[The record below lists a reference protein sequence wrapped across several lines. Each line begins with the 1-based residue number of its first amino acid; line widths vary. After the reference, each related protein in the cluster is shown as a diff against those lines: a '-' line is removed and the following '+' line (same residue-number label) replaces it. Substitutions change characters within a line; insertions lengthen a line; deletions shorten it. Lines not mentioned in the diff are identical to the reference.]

1 MQAIQSSSL
10 WPSPVDPF
18 LKTIPQFTNV
28 KPLRPKRTPFI
39 SASSTTVSA
48 PTREKDPKKRV
59 VITGINLTPPPP
71 SIMSTAALER
81 CKKRIELI
89 ANTLQLEG
97 FSRIDVFVH
106 ADTGEVLII
115 KVNTVPRM
123 TPSTV
128 FIHQALSEQPPLY
141 PQYFFRTLLDLA
153 SERSM

>member
-10 WPSPVDPF
+10 RPSPVDPF
-18 LKTIPQFTNV
+18 LKTIPQFTNC

-71 SIMSTAALER
+71 SIMRFAMKIHLVETRNDA
-81 CKKRIELI
+81 
-89 ANTLQLEG
+89 
-97 FSRIDVFVH
+97 FVH
-106 ADTGEVLII
+106 ADTGE
-115 KVNTVPRM
+115 
-123 TPSTV
+123 
-128 FIHQALSEQPPLY
+128 ALSEQPPLY
-141 PQYFFRTLLDLA
+141 PQQFFHTLLDLA